1 MKKTVDR
8 ILQRLEE
15 LISQG
20 TWEQLESD
28 QIEIK
33 PVPAT
38 GGEWG
43 NIHQTVNAFLNTR
56 GGIVILGIKEEERPV
71 KRYVLTGYRPDAEP
85 NIKDIRKAFTDRRNH
100 AVDVAD
106 CLPITEL
113 RDFMTQ
119 RVAAIYVDELPA
131 DRKFVFYRGDAFKR
145 SLTGDH
151 RLKEAEISAQEE
163 YREDV
168 LQARELTPVTGT
180 ALDDLDVDKLNE
192 YLQLLNRQVKIETM
206 KADIASAMPFLTR
219 KAFVVADKVTTL
231 GMLVCG
237 RHPEDCLQFRCRV
250 HGYVDA
256 PHLVVQ
262 DKQVLSSNI
271 LPLMEGSVA
280 FVLRNIQVGVAAAG
294 GGTAES
300 QYPEELIR
308 ETVNNALAHRDYS
321 IDKYVTITIKPGEHI
336 EIRNPGTFR
345 RHLLIEHPNHEMP
358 LRRIIPEARPRNP
371 KLASVLMVYNKWE
384 GRGIGMATMVNLCL
398 QNRTDLPYY
407 RIYSENELA
416 LFLCCG
422 ELLDARMEQL
432 FHAFEGYIE
441 GKLNGGSLTE
451 AQRLVLAYIIKSE
464 QANNLLRY
472 TITLTP
478 DNNHFDELH
487 GLEKA
492 DLIFK
497 HSLSVPLHPVYMADR
512 ILVSREYSASLRE
525 MFGEGFDYLSPFS
538 RDVLGM
544 AYRFAMYSKAKTVS
558 AKQVGFALWDEA
570 GNQRSDIRGFDAF
583 YRKVRYAINRLESA
597 GFIRRKGEKLPYV
610 LNERFKSENLI

>member
-8 ILQRLEE
+8 IFQRLEE
-15 LISQG
+15 LIS
-20 TWEQLESD
+20 TSAWEQLESD
-28 QIEIK
+28 QVELK

-38 GGEWG
+38 GGEWN

-56 GGIVILGIKEEERPV
+56 GGIIILGIKEEERPA

-85 NIKDIRKAFTDRRNH
+85 NIKNIQKGFTDHRNQ

-106 CLPITEL
+106 SLPVTEL
-113 RDFMTQ
+113 RDLKTQ
-119 RVAAIYVDELPA
+119 RVAVLYVDELPA
-131 DRKFVFYRGDAFKR
+131 DRKFVFYKGEAFKR
-145 SLTGDH
+145 VLTGDH
-151 RLKEAEISAQEE
+151 RLKEAEISSQEE

-168 LQARELTPVTGT
+168 LQARELTPITG
-180 ALDDLDVDKLNE
+180 AVPDDLDVDKLNE

-206 KADIASAMPFLTR
+206 KADIAAAMPFLTR
-219 KAFVVADKVTTL
+219 KSFMVNGKVTTL

-237 RHPEDCLQFRCRV
+237 RHPEDTLQFRCRV

-256 PHLVVQ
+256 PHLVAQ
-262 DKQVLSSNI
+262 DKQVLSGNI

-294 GGTAES
+294 GGMAEA

-321 IDKYVTITIKPGEHI
+321 IDKYITITIKPGEHI

-384 GRGIGMATMVNLCL
+384 GRGIGMATLVNLCL
-398 QNRTDLPYY
+398 QNKTDLPYY

-422 ELLDARMEQL
+422 LLLDARMKQL
-432 FHAFEGYIE
+432 FLAFEGFIE
-441 GKLNGGSLTE
+441 GKLDGGALTE
-451 AQRLVLAYIIKSE
+451 AQKLVLAYIIKAE
-464 QANNLLRY
+464 QANELLRY

-478 DNNHFDELH
+478 DNNHFDELRS
-487 GLEKA
+487 LEKA
-492 DLIFK
+492 NLIFK
-497 HSLSVPLHPVYMADR
+497 HPLSEPLHPVYMADR
-512 ILVSREYSASLRE
+512 VLVSREYSAPLRK
-525 MFGEGFDYLSPFS
+525 MFGASLDSLASFS

-544 AYRFAMYSKAKTVS
+544 AYRFATYSKSKTVS
-558 AKQVGFALWDEA
+558 AKQVGFALWDET
-570 GNQRSDIRGFDAF
+570 GNRRSDIRGFDTF
-583 YRKVRYAINRLESA
+583 YRKVRYAFNRLESA
-597 GFIRRKGEKLPYV
+597 GFIRRNGEKPPYV
-610 LNERFKSENLI
+610 LNERFRSENLI